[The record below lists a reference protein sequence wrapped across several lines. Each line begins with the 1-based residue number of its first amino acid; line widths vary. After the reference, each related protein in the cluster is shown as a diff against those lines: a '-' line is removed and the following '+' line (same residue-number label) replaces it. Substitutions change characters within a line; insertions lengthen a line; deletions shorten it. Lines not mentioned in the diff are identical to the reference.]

1 MHFDKIAVGAGGKV
15 GYFYFAPSQ
24 KLLTVLLGELAKLVY
39 ETTREEDMYFCFV
52 VALPSSCSRLLSHTS
67 RSPSSVSYKTIV
79 STLLTHVRGS
89 SICFLSCRY
98 HKADRGKKTD
108 FSVCKGRYF
117 AILPEVLRKHRMGRK
132 GSGQYKRKDV

>member
-1 MHFDKIAVGAGGKV
+1 MGIFT
-15 GYFYFAPSQ
+15 
-24 KLLTVLLGELAKLVY
+24 LLQVRNFSLYYWENWPNLSMRPLEKKQLMTCIFVLYWHYLQAAHA
-39 ETTREEDMYFCFV
+39 C
-52 VALPSSCSRLLSHTS
+52 CHTS

-79 STLLTHVRGS
+79 STLLTHVRGN

-108 FSVCKGRYF
+108 FTVCEGRYF

-132 GSGQYKRKDV
+132 GSGQYKQKDV